1 MEPQILNPP
10 LMGLARRLR
19 RRTLSPLR
27 KKRRE
32 VLRDRRRRLI
42 IFLLQVDKD
51 TESFYQVEKEYRRTE
66 SKRYQ

>member
-10 LMGLARRLR
+10 LIGLARRLR

-32 VLRDRRRRLI
+32 VLRVKRRRLI

-51 TESFYQVEKEYRRTE
+51 TRSFYQVEKEYQKTDLRQ
-66 SKRYQ
+66 YL

>member
-1 MEPQILNPP
+1 MKPQILNPP
-10 LMGLARRLR
+10 LIGLARRLR

-42 IFLLQVDKD
+42 VFLEKVDKD
-51 TESFYQVEKEYRRTE
+51 TRAFYPIG
-66 SKRYQ
+66 

>member
-42 IFLLQVDKD
+42 IYLLQVDKD
-51 TESFYQVEKEYRRTE
+51 TESFYQAGREYRRTE
-66 SKRYQ
+66 LRQYL

>member
-10 LMGLARRLR
+10 LMGLARRFL

-27 KKRRE
+27 KKRRD

-51 TESFYQVEKEYRRTE
+51 TKSFYQVEKEYRKTE
-66 SKRYQ
+66 LKRYL

>member
-10 LMGLARRLR
+10 LIGLARRLR

-42 IFLLQVDKD
+42 VFLEKVDKD
-51 TESFYQVEKEYRRTE
+51 TRAF
-66 SKRYQ
+66 

>member
-10 LMGLARRLR
+10 LIGLARRLR

-42 IFLLQVDKD
+42 VFLEKVDKD
-51 TESFYQVEKEYRRTE
+51 TRAFYPIG
-66 SKRYQ
+66 

>member
-1 MEPQILNPP
+1 MKPQILNPP
-10 LMGLARRLR
+10 LIGLARRLR

-42 IFLLQVDKD
+42 IFLSQADKD
-51 TESFYQVEKEYRRTE
+51 TKSFYQAGKEYQKTE
-66 SKRYQ
+66 LKRFQ

>member
-10 LMGLARRLR
+10 LIGRARRLR
-19 RRTLSPLR
+19 RRTLRPLR
-27 KKRRE
+27 KKRRD

-51 TESFYQVEKEYRRTE
+51 TKSFYQVEKEYQRTE
-66 SKRYQ
+66 LKRYQ

>member
-10 LMGLARRLR
+10 LIGFARRLE

-42 IFLLQVDKD
+42 IFLSQVDKD
-51 TESFYQVEKEYRRTE
+51 TKSFYQAGKGYQRTDL
-66 SKRYQ
+66 RQYL